1 MGLKNAVRRL
11 TCDVEPQ
18 SPSLTLA
25 GHSAW
30 RTKSAVLSR
39 KIRSLMTPP
48 PSHTS
53 MTGSTYLQAH
63 ARRKPWGLG
72 VVVLLHL
79 LVFWVIQSGLSR
91 DITRQLPQAVQA
103 ILLQEIPPPQ
113 PPAPPSEPPPAPRPA
128 PPVPETPAPAPPPPP
143 VLPAPPA
150 AAAPPSPPLVAQ
162 VPPVEVAVKPSTTP
176 SPAISTT
183 PNNNPQTSPAPAAA
197 APAAPAAP
205 AAAVRVS
212 PPTRTPA
219 SVSAAQCDKPDYPS
233 ASRRME
239 EEGTVSLRF
248 LVGVDGQVIQ
258 SEIEKSSGFKRLDEA
273 ARAGL
278 AKCRFQPATVDGRP
292 EQAWASMKY
301 TWRLE

>member
-1 MGLKNAVRRL
+1 
-11 TCDVEPQ
+11 
-18 SPSLTLA
+18 
-25 GHSAW
+25 
-30 RTKSAVLSR
+30 
-39 KIRSLMTPP
+39 
-48 PSHTS
+48 
-53 MTGSTYLQAH
+53 
-63 ARRKPWGLG
+63 
-72 VVVLLHL
+72 
-79 LVFWVIQSGLSR
+79 
-91 DITRQLPQAVQA
+91 
-103 ILLQEIPPPQ
+103 
-113 PPAPPSEPPPAPRPA
+113 
-128 PPVPETPAPAPPPPP
+128 
-143 VLPAPPA
+143 
-150 AAAPPSPPLVAQ
+150 PSPPLVAQ

-183 PNNNPQTSPAPAAA
+183 PNNNPQTSPAPAA
-197 APAAPAAP
+197 AAPAAP

>member
-1 MGLKNAVRRL
+1 
-11 TCDVEPQ
+11 
-18 SPSLTLA
+18 
-25 GHSAW
+25 
-30 RTKSAVLSR
+30 
-39 KIRSLMTPP
+39 MTPP
-48 PSHTS
+48 SSTTR
-53 MTGSTYLQAH
+53 MTGSTYLQNR

-79 LVFWVIQSGLSR
+79 LVFWAIQAGLTR
-91 DITRQLPQAVQA
+91 DITRQLPQVVQA
-103 ILLQEIPPPQ
+103 VLLQETPPP
-113 PPAPPSEPPPAPRPA
+113 PPPPPPKVDPPPAPLPPPPKPQPP
-128 PPVPETPAPAPPPPP
+128 PPVAPAPPPPVAP
-143 VLPAPPA
+143 PSAAPPA
-150 AAAPPSPPLVAQ
+150 Q
-162 VPPVEVAVKPSTTP
+162 VPTVEVAVVPSVVPTQ
-176 SPAISTT
+176 AITAVTKSA
-183 PNNNPQTSPAPAAA
+183 PQPAPAVAA
-197 APAAPAAP
+197 APAAPAR
-205 AAAVRVS
+205 AA

-248 LVGVDGQVIQ
+248 LVGVDGKVIQ

-278 AKCRFQPATVDGRP
+278 SKCRFQPATVDGRP